1 MGKRNAPLPKEKK
14 TEEDVVKGKGVSTRA
29 GARTRTT
36 ACGLKAVEGSSS
48 GKKRKVYD
56 AEISGEEEP
65 RTESNDDEDVV
76 SIHNLT
82 TTIRPMLSVGAQVK
96 KSETV
101 VSTRLRKGMHEN
113 DRIEVFS
120 KLVSLLDDSRRDL
133 VRKMGFGAL
142 LTVKLRNLS
151 PEFAYWL
158 VTRVDGANGVFYGG
172 GDMEFSLDPI
182 QFNCVLGLPMG
193 TQPVPSLNGNL
204 DTRHRNIADHIV
216 QMYGDSGGV
225 SVQKAWE
232 FAVGMRDGQ
241 GKAVATIVPIV
252 TREEEFEF
260 RIAFMIVIL
269 ELVLCPS
276 TDGFT
281 LAGRL
286 LPAASVA
293 PESNSYDWCTF
304 CLEWLKIWCKMFAHQ
319 FDQHGVVSGLGGCS
333 LFLTVFYLD
342 HLNVVPRQWC
352 VMPRVD
358 VWSQSD
364 VDALIEADKKAGG
377 DYGRTQS
384 VDVAYGER
392 HHPRLPRDMR
402 GSYIAKEVLNV
413 LTSRF
418 ERIEEQM
425 HNQGE
430 VLRSMKLDLS
440 RIVGVREQDSGLKDT
455 QSGGT
460 SGGSV
465 GGVAVCPALGGTQTM
480 RPTTIP
486 TATAQQF
493 GVPSPVGFAPAFG
506 SARGIG
512 TRGFGF
518 PPPSTS
524 VSPVLTEV
532 QSPAQKPVITTEIL
546 KGVSPLR
553 SSRKSRTDMEKEL
566 VAFIKE
572 CQGNSKDEGPE
583 LIEFDGLCLSK
594 YQMYRMVAMD
604 EYAGIEYVKVASK
617 MYTSRWKAELGA
629 GRGRSVMLEP
639 GFGVKVQTNEPPQS
653 LVAPFGAPFENLVI
667 RKMFVVVVPV
677 LHMYFTLPPHTR
689 WYCVALSMKDK
700 RIWVLDPTSDEPL
713 SEHGRLISHMF
724 KYLDTLFY
732 FKDESWVKDGLSG
745 WGVDLVSV
753 PPSDDVSS
761 CVVMLAWIKD
771 IVQRNK
777 ISPTF
782 QPGAIEDARVSL
794 AVDDILCELNVRR
807 PEVYDLIS
815 GRQVRV

>member
-1 MGKRNAPLPKEKK
+1 MF
-14 TEEDVVKGKGVSTRA
+14 
-29 GARTRTT
+29 
-36 ACGLKAVEGSSS
+36 
-48 GKKRKVYD
+48 
-56 AEISGEEEP
+56 
-65 RTESNDDEDVV
+65 
-76 SIHNLT
+76 HN
-82 TTIRPMLSVGAQVK
+82 
-96 KSETV
+96 
-101 VSTRLRKGMHEN
+101 
-113 DRIEVFS
+113 
-120 KLVSLLDDSRRDL
+120 
-133 VRKMGFGAL
+133 
-142 LTVKLRNLS
+142 
-151 PEFAYWL
+151 
-158 VTRVDGANGVFYGG
+158 
-172 GDMEFSLDPI
+172 
-182 QFNCVLGLPMG
+182 
-193 TQPVPSLNGNL
+193 
-204 DTRHRNIADHIV
+204 
-216 QMYGDSGGV
+216 
-225 SVQKAWE
+225 
-232 FAVGMRDGQ
+232 
-241 GKAVATIVPIV
+241 
-252 TREEEFEF
+252 
-260 RIAFMIVIL
+260 
-269 ELVLCPS
+269 
-276 TDGFT
+276 
-281 LAGRL
+281 
-286 LPAASVA
+286 
-293 PESNSYDWCTF
+293 
-304 CLEWLKIWCKMFAHQ
+304 
-319 FDQHGVVSGLGGCS
+319 
-333 LFLTVFYLD
+333 
-342 HLNVVPRQWC
+342 
-352 VMPRVD
+352 
-358 VWSQSD
+358 
-364 VDALIEADKKAGG
+364 
-377 DYGRTQS
+377 QS

-604 EYAGIEYVKVASK
+604 EYTGIEYVKVASK

-667 RKMFVVVVPV
+667 REMFVVVVPV
-677 LHMYFTLPPHTR
+677 LHMYFTLPPHTH

-732 FKDESWVKDGLSG
+732 SKDESWVKDGLSG

>member
-56 AEISGEEEP
+56 AETSGEEEP
-65 RTESNDDEDVV
+65 RTESNDDEDV
-76 SIHNLT
+76 
-82 TTIRPMLSVGAQVK
+82 
-96 KSETV
+96 
-101 VSTRLRKGMHEN
+101 
-113 DRIEVFS
+113 
-120 KLVSLLDDSRRDL
+120 
-133 VRKMGFGAL
+133 
-142 LTVKLRNLS
+142 
-151 PEFAYWL
+151 
-158 VTRVDGANGVFYGG
+158 
-172 GDMEFSLDPI
+172 
-182 QFNCVLGLPMG
+182 
-193 TQPVPSLNGNL
+193 
-204 DTRHRNIADHIV
+204 
-216 QMYGDSGGV
+216 
-225 SVQKAWE
+225 
-232 FAVGMRDGQ
+232 
-241 GKAVATIVPIV
+241 
-252 TREEEFEF
+252 
-260 RIAFMIVIL
+260 
-269 ELVLCPS
+269 
-276 TDGFT
+276 
-281 LAGRL
+281 
-286 LPAASVA
+286 
-293 PESNSYDWCTF
+293 
-304 CLEWLKIWCKMFAHQ
+304 
-319 FDQHGVVSGLGGCS
+319 
-333 LFLTVFYLD
+333 VFYLD

-352 VMPRVD
+352 VMPRVA

-465 GGVAVCPALGGTQTM
+465 SGVAVCPALGGTQTM

-506 SARGIG
+506 SARGFG

-524 VSPVLTEV
+524 VSPILVSDPITPDPSSAVTSDVLGFMAPSSSDCSVPTKSMTTLQTEV
-532 QSPAQKPVITTEIL
+532 QSPTQKPVITTEIL

-572 CQGNSKDEGPE
+572 C
-583 LIEFDGLCLSK
+583 
-594 YQMYRMVAMD
+594 
-604 EYAGIEYVKVASK
+604 
-617 MYTSRWKAELGA
+617 
-629 GRGRSVMLEP
+629 
-639 GFGVKVQTNEPPQS
+639 
-653 LVAPFGAPFENLVI
+653 
-667 RKMFVVVVPV
+667 
-677 LHMYFTLPPHTR
+677 
-689 WYCVALSMKDK
+689 
-700 RIWVLDPTSDEPL
+700 
-713 SEHGRLISHMF
+713 
-724 KYLDTLFY
+724 
-732 FKDESWVKDGLSG
+732 
-745 WGVDLVSV
+745 
-753 PPSDDVSS
+753 
-761 CVVMLAWIKD
+761 
-771 IVQRNK
+771 
-777 ISPTF
+777 
-782 QPGAIEDARVSL
+782 
-794 AVDDILCELNVRR
+794 
-807 PEVYDLIS
+807 
-815 GRQVRV
+815 